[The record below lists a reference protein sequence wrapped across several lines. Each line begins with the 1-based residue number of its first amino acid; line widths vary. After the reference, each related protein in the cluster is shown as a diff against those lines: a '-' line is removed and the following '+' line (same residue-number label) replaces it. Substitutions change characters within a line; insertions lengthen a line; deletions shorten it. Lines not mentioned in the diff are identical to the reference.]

1 MLRSTALRADVVRDN
16 YLKIRFDNGEVRY
29 MDVATFM
36 KGSWYSE
43 LADSV
48 YFNRVQN
55 DGFTVVWPDG
65 QDLCPD
71 DVYYPSTPDMIP

>member
-29 MDVATFM
+29 MDVATFI

-48 YFNRVQN
+48 YFNRV
-55 DGFTVVWPDG
+55 
-65 QDLCPD
+65 
-71 DVYYPSTPDMIP
+71 